1 MPGHT
6 VMPLCA
12 LPLSQAFAMDWKQS
26 FELPLTFRR
35 SKPPR
40 PQPQTPPHSPCRAP
54 PRAHARSGQASPKRP
69 AARDAAG
76 LAAVSRG
83 REATGHHRPSCDH
96 RCVCQVTAVLVNPS
110 GSSQLSPPRWS
121 TDAGEHL
128 LLEPPVRVARPFRA
142 ISDQAWQPYACAP
155 VP

>member
-1 MPGHT
+1 MSSWRPCSAAARPRPCHAPCLAERAGESPSFIHS
-6 VMPLCA
+6 PLC
-12 LPLSQAFAMDWKQS
+12 LPCC
-26 FELPLTFRR
+26 
-35 SKPPR
+35 PR
-40 PQPQTPPHSPCRAP
+40 CSRCPSP
-54 PRAHARSGQASPKRP
+54 RP
-69 AARDAAG
+69 AAAG
-76 LAAVSRG
+76 ARLPRMAAVTAAVARG

-110 GSSQLSPPRWS
+110 GSSQLSPPRRS